1 MMKKYSIIILLILV
15 SSIMSGC
22 MFPEDRLAA
31 NQTPYEDQVQSVQTA
46 VNQFKEQNDGLLPIK
61 NKEADT
67 PLYEKYPIDF
77 KKLAPQFMAEPP
89 GNAFESGGIFQ
100 YVLVDAEENPTVKL
114 IDLRMAEQLRDIQ
127 LRIKAHKYPPYDQEI
142 APNVYSLKYKELGYE
157 EEPYVV
163 SPYSNN
169 NLPLVIS
176 GDGRVYVDYSSELY
190 AVLQKSKEQLKQGED
205 IRPLLYKDSVIAPGF
220 SLPYTVDKNNE
231 PVFMAK

>member
-1 MMKKYSIIILLILV
+1 MKKYSIIVLFILI

-22 MFPEDRLAA
+22 MFPEDQLAA
-31 NQTPYEDQVQSVQTA
+31 NQVPYEDQVQSVQTA
-46 VNQFKEQNDGLLPIK
+46 VNQYKEQNGGLLPIK

-100 YVLVDAEENPTVKL
+100 YVLIDVEKNPTVKL
-114 IDLRMAEQLRDIQ
+114 IDLRMAEQIRDIQ
-127 LRIKAHKYPPYDQEI
+127 LRVKSHKYPPYHREL

-176 GDGRVYVDYSSELY
+176 GDGTIYVDYSSDLY
-190 AVLQKSKEQLKQGED
+190 SALQTAKDKPKKGED
-205 IRPLLYKDSVIAPGF
+205 IRPLLCQDSLIAPGF
-220 SLPYTVDKNNE
+220 SLPYTVDEKNV

>member
-1 MMKKYSIIILLILV
+1 MKKCSMIVLLILV

-22 MFPEDRLAA
+22 MFPEDQMAA
-31 NQTPYEDQVQSVQTA
+31 NQVPYEDQVQSVQTA
-46 VNQFKEQNDGLLPIK
+46 VNQYKEQNDGLLPIK

-77 KKLAPQFMAEPP
+77 NKISPQFMAEPP

-100 YVLVDAEENPTVKL
+100 YILVEVEENPTVKL
-114 IDLRMAEQLRDIQ
+114 IDLRMAEQIRELQ
-127 LRIKAHKYPPYDQEI
+127 LRIKAQKYPPYHKEI
-142 APNVYSLKYKELGYE
+142 APNVYSLKYDELGYE

-169 NLPLVIS
+169 NLPLVIT
-176 GDGRVYVDYSSELY
+176 GDGQVFVDYSSDLY
-190 AVLQKSKEQLKQGED
+190 AVLQKSKEKPKPGED
-205 IRPLLYKDSVIAPGF
+205 IRPLLYKDSLIAPGF
-220 SLPYTVDKNNE
+220 SLPYTVDENKE